1 MRVASMQVVQTLV
14 GEEGHD
20 LHRECCVV
28 VVDLQV
34 LQKEAAVYG
43 EGGWWGVE
51 VGSKGR
57 WQEQTVYAVWRA
69 AS

>member
-1 MRVASMQVVQTLV
+1 MSVASAQVVHAV
-14 GEEGHD
+14 WGESGHD
-20 LHRECCVV
+20 VHRVCCVV

-34 LQKEAAVYG
+34 PQKEAAVYG

-51 VGSKGR
+51 VGSEGR
-57 WQEQTVYAVWRA
+57 WQEQTVCAVWRA